1 VSPCLVVPLAA
12 INSTCREQAVSD
24 VLRGVVVY
32 FEGYT
37 DDVTS
42 FQLKKLVY
50 SHGGDIWYAAWSFDT
65 TRTHTHTHTT
75 RHNTHHKRASNA

>member
-1 VSPCLVVPLAA
+1 MGV
-12 INSTCREQAVSD
+12 NQATSE

-37 DDVTS
+37 DDMTA

-50 SHGGDIWYAAWSFDT
+50 SNGGEIRHAPFVTLLLKDII
-65 TRTHTHTHTT
+65 
-75 RHNTHHKRASNA
+75 

>member
-1 VSPCLVVPLAA
+1 M
-12 INSTCREQAVSD
+12 SD

-50 SHGGDIWYAAWSFDT
+50 SHGGDIWYAAWSFQ
-65 TRTHTHTHTT
+65 TRTHARTHG
-75 RHNTHHKRASNA
+75 RARV

>member
-1 VSPCLVVPLAA
+1 
-12 INSTCREQAVSD
+12 

-65 TRTHTHTHTT
+65 TRTT
-75 RHNTHHKRASNA
+75 RTRTRTQHTHHKRASDA